1 MAQVWERLAHEVA
14 PTIQQQHQVQPER
27 KEEE

>member
-14 PTIQQQHQVQPER
+14 PAIQQQQQVQPDQ
-27 KEEE
+27 KQEE